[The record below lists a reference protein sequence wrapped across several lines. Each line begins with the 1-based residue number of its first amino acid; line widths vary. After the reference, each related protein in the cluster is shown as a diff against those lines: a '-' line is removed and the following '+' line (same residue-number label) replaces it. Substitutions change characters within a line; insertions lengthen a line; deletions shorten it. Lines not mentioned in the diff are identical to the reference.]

1 MTLTAG
7 NETRAPGHNHAAE
20 LCAAPAIVLVRPQL
34 GQNIGMAARA
44 MANFGVGDLRLVA
57 PRDGWPNN
65 EAQSAAAGAGG
76 LLDAAQIFE
85 ETAKAVGDL
94 NFVCATT
101 ARTRDTVK
109 QVLSPASAAAELRER
124 SAVGQKCGV
133 LFGSEQSGLDNDDVA
148 LADALV
154 MAPVNPEFA
163 SLNLAQA
170 VLIVAYEWYKH
181 CDSGAL
187 GRKTE
192 FDGPAR
198 EGMQMH
204 RTRPATRAELVAFFE
219 HLEQELDDA
228 GFLYPPEKRP
238 QMVQNLRNLFQR
250 AGATEQEVR
259 TLRGVVSSLTRAYKR
274 GRDTP

>member
-1 MTLTAG
+1 MASTSGTDSEAS
-7 NETRAPGHNHAAE
+7 TRAEKAKSAT
-20 LCAAPAIVLVRPQL
+20 PAIVLVKPQL
-34 GQNIGMAARA
+34 GQNIGMTARA
-44 MANFGVGDLRLVA
+44 MANFALADLRLVA
-57 PRDGWPNN
+57 PRDGWPNP
-65 EAQSAAAGAGG
+65 EAQSAAAGADGVLNEAG
-76 LLDAAQIFE
+76 IFE
-85 ETAKAVGDL
+85 GTAAAITDL
-94 NFVCATT
+94 NYVCATT

-109 QVLSPASAAAELRER
+109 HVLSPASAAAELRSRIAE
-124 SAVGQKCGV
+124 GQKCGI

-154 MAPVNPEFA
+154 MAPVNPKFA

-170 VLIVAYEWYKH
+170 VLIVAYEWFRQAE
-181 CDSGAL
+181 GGVL
-187 GRKTE
+187 GRQTE

-219 HLEQELDDA
+219 HLEGELDAA

-238 QMVQNLRNLFQR
+238 QMVQNLRNLFLR

-259 TLRGVVSSLTRAYKR
+259 TLRGVVSSLTRARKAR
-274 GRDTP
+274 QDVP

>member
-1 MTLTAG
+1 M
-7 NETRAPGHNHAAE
+7 
-20 LCAAPAIVLVRPQL
+20 RPQL

-44 MANFGVGDLRLVA
+44 MANFAVNDLRLVA
-57 PRDGWPNN
+57 PRDGWPNS
-65 EAQSAAAGAGG
+65 EAQSAAAGA
-76 LLDAAQIFE
+76 DAVLNTAQLFD
-85 ETAKAVGDL
+85 ETSKAVGDL

-109 QVLSPASAAAELRER
+109 QVLSPASAAAELRAR
-124 SAVGQKCGV
+124 IADGQTCGV

-154 MAPVNPEFA
+154 MAPVNPDFA

-170 VLIVAYEWYKH
+170 VLVIAYEWYKQ
-181 CDSGAL
+181 DESGIL

-198 EGMQMH
+198 EGLQMH

-219 HLEQELDDA
+219 HLEEELDEA

-259 TLRGVVSSLTRAYKR
+259 TLRGVVSSLTRAKR
-274 GRDTP
+274 PGRDVP

>member
-1 MTLTAG
+1 MASISGTDTEAPDRA
-7 NETRAPGHNHAAE
+7 ETSE
-20 LCAAPAIVLVRPQL
+20 SAAPAIVLVKPQL

-44 MANFGVGDLRLVA
+44 MANFALSDLRLVA
-57 PRDGWPNN
+57 PRDGWPNR
-65 EAQSAAAGAGG
+65 EAQSAAAGADNV
-76 LLDAAQIFE
+76 LDAAKVLE
-85 ETAKAVGDL
+85 ETAAAIADL

-109 QVLSPASAAAELRER
+109 QVLSPASAAAELRAR
-124 SAVGQKCGV
+124 IAAGQKCGV
-133 LFGSEQSGLDNDDVA
+133 LFGSEQSGLDNDGVA

-154 MAPVNPEFA
+154 MAPLNPEFA

-170 VLIVAYEWYKH
+170 VLIIAYEWFRH
-181 CDSGAL
+181 ADSGGL
-187 GRKTE
+187 GRRTE

-198 EGMQMH
+198 EGVQMH

-219 HLEQELDDA
+219 HLESELDAA

-250 AGATEQEVR
+250 TGATEQEVR
-259 TLRGVVSSLTRAYKR
+259 TLRGVVSSLTRPRKAR
-274 GRDTP
+274 RDAP